1 MKKNMNL
8 KNLCLIF
15 SMLLLTSAAFAQST
29 VKGKVTDASNGEGLI
44 DATVL
49 AKGSKVGAVTDID
62 GMYSITVPAGATE
75 LDFSYVGFTT
85 VTVKLGASNVID
97 VKLSAGK
104 ALEEV
109 VVVGYGTQKS
119 KDVTGAI
126 TSISSANFQ
135 KGPLVTPEQ
144 LVSGKIAGVNI
155 TSNGGAPG
163 GGSRIRIRGGASLN
177 ASNDPLFVIDGVP
190 VDNGGIAGAANP
202 LSFINPNDIESI
214 TVLKDASAAAIYG
227 SRAANGVIIIQ
238 TKTGASGKLKFNF
251 NTQLTLGVPTATI
264 SNLSGTEFG
273 ALVRARD
280 TTHAKLLGKENTDWS
295 KSVYQNTISTDNNFS
310 VSGKA
315 GFLPFRV
322 SLGYLNQNGVLK
334 GGQMNRFSGGLNLT
348 PSFLDNHL
356 KVNLNYKLVKI
367 AQSFADEGAI
377 GGAAGFDPTQKV
389 LSGKSDV
396 FGGYWEWL
404 GKDGKPLTLAPR
416 NPLSLLEQKKDLS
429 DVVRHIGNIQLDYKF
444 HFLPALR
451 ANVNI
456 GFDKSDATGK
466 KDNTTIP
473 AFSFLNGGYHGEY
486 DQAKLNKTF
495 ESYLAFAKD
504 IRGNSLNLLAGYAYQ
519 DFTRSAHGFNQDLF
533 AVNNIVDPAK
543 VVTIRNALDS
553 TQNTLVSFFGRAN
566 YNIKDKYLV
575 TATLRRDGSSRFAPE
590 NRWGMF
596 PSAAIAWKVMNE
608 DFMKGSKLFS
618 DLKFRLGWGVTGQQD
633 IGSDYPYLTRY
644 TVGQNTAQY
653 QLGNEFVTTLR
664 PEGYDRNIR
673 WESTTTTNVAVDFG
687 FMKSRVYGSIDVYNK
702 DTKDLLSVVSVPIG
716 SNFTNKILTNV
727 GNMNNKG
734 VEFSINTIAI
744 QKDNASLNLGFNITY
759 NKNEITNL
767 SLPGTN
773 DTKSVGIATGGISG
787 GVGNNI
793 QVHSVGYAR
802 NTFYVYQQVY
812 GSDGK
817 PVEGVYVDQNKDGII
832 NASDLYRYK
841 PSDPNIYLGFNVQGT
856 YKALSAGCAMRAT
869 FNNYVYNNITSG
881 YGNYS
886 AYYNSQGFLSNLSS
900 NVLET
905 KFEKPQLFS
914 DYYIENA
921 SFLRMDNIFVAYQL
935 NDLFKSKTGLRVSA
949 NVSNVFTVSK
959 YSGLDPEIAGGIDN
973 NIYPRPRTYTL
984 GLSLDF

>member
-1 MKKNMNL
+1 V
-8 KNLCLIF
+8 
-15 SMLLLTSAAFAQST
+15 S
-29 VKGKVTDASNGEGLI
+29 
-44 DATVL
+44 
-49 AKGSKVGAVTDID
+49 
-62 GMYSITVPAGATE
+62 
-75 LDFSYVGFTT
+75 
-85 VTVKLGASNVID
+85 
-97 VKLSAGK
+97 
-104 ALEEV
+104 
-109 VVVGYGTQKS
+109 
-119 KDVTGAI
+119 
-126 TSISSANFQ
+126 
-135 KGPLVTPEQ
+135 PEQ

-163 GGSRIRIRGGASLN
+163 AGSRIRIRGGASLN

-202 LSFINPNDIESI
+202 LAFINPNDIESI

-251 NTQLTLGVPTATI
+251 NTQLSAGLPTATI
-264 SNLSGTEFG
+264 ANLSGTEFA

-280 TTHAKLLGKENTDWS
+280 TTHAKLLGNENTDWS
-295 KSVYQNTISTDNNFS
+295 KSVYQNAISADNNFS

-315 GFLPFRV
+315 GFLPFRA
-322 SLGYLNQNGVLK
+322 SLGYLNQNGILK
-334 GGQMNRFSGGLNLT
+334 GGQMNRLSTSLNLT
-348 PSFLDNHL
+348 PTFFDNHL
-356 KVNLNYKLVKI
+356 KVNLNYKFIGIK
-367 AQSFADEGAI
+367 QSFSDEGAI

-389 LSGKSDV
+389 LSGNSEV

-416 NPLSLLEQKKDLS
+416 NPLSLLDFKTNES
-429 DVVRHIGNIQLDYKF
+429 DVARQIANVQVDYKF

-451 ANVNI
+451 VNMNV
-456 GFDKSDATGK
+456 GFDKSDATGSK
-466 KDNTTIP
+466 ANSAVP
-473 AFSFLNGGYHGEY
+473 AFSFLNGGYYGEY

-495 ESYLAFAKD
+495 ESYLNYSKD
-504 IRGNSLNLLAGYAYQ
+504 IGAGKLDVLAGYGYQ
-519 DFTRSAHGFNQDLF
+519 DFTRSARGFNQDLF
-533 AVNNIVDPAK
+533 AVNGVVDPNK
-543 VVTIRNALDS
+543 IVTIRNALDS
-553 TQNTLVSFFGRAN
+553 TQNTLVSAYGRLN
-566 YNIKDKYLV
+566 YNVADKYLI
-575 TATLRRDGSSRFAPE
+575 TATVRRDGSSRFAPE
-590 NRWGMF
+590 NRWGTF
-596 PSAAIAWKVMNE
+596 PSAAIAWKVLNE
-608 DFMKGSKLFS
+608 NFMKGSKIFS
-618 DLKFRLGWGVTGQQD
+618 DLKFRVGWGITGQQD
-633 IGSDYPYLTRY
+633 IGSDYAYLTRY
-644 TVGQNTAQY
+644 TIGQGTAQY
-653 QLGNEFVTTLR
+653 QLGNEFLTTIR

-673 WESTTTTNVAVDFG
+673 WETTTTTNVAVDYG
-687 FMKSRVYGSIDVYNK
+687 FMKGRVYGSLDVYNK
-702 DTKDLLSVVSVPIG
+702 ETKDLLSVVSIPIG

-744 QKDNASLNLGFNITY
+744 QKEDANLNIGVNFTY

-767 SLPGTN
+767 SLPGT
-773 DTKSVGIATGGISG
+773 DGTKSPGIETGGIGG

-793 QVHSVGYAR
+793 QIHTVGYSR

-812 GSDGK
+812 NAAGK

-832 NASDLYRYK
+832 NSNDLYRYK
-841 PSDPNIYLGFNVQGT
+841 PSDPDIFVGFNAQGS
-856 YKALSAGCAMRAT
+856 YKALSAGFALRAS
-869 FNNYVYNNITSG
+869 FNNYVYNNIHSG

-886 AYYNSQGFLSNLSS
+886 AYYNSQGFLSNLSN

-921 SFLRMDNIFVAYQL
+921 SFLRMDNFFVAYRL
-935 NDLFKSKTGLRVSA
+935 NDLFKSKTGLSISA
-949 NVSNVFTVSK
+949 NVSNVFTISK